1 MDSGV
6 TIILFSISF
15 VMFIFMY
22 MTGAR
27 SRGQKPAK
35 ARLGGISELG
45 AAEILLCS
53 TMMIATTSVVT
64 RWFTISD
71 DPIFTSVVVYSMIVM
86 IGTFSQAILGAVGIQ
101 MAEVAFA
108 FASQFFGLFLV
119 SKFPILQNGLA
130 WLMRTIGL

>member
-1 MDSGV
+1 M
-6 TIILFSISF
+6 
-15 VMFIFMY
+15 
-22 MTGAR
+22 
-27 SRGQKPAK
+27 
-35 ARLGGISELG
+35 
-45 AAEILLCS
+45 
-53 TMMIATTSVVT
+53 